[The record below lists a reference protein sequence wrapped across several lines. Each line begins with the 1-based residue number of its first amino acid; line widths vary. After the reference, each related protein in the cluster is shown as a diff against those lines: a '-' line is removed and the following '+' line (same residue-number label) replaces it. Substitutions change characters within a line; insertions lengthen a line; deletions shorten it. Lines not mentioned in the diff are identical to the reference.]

1 MQCLWV
7 YQLVQY
13 SWYSQ
18 LMTLLCVCR
27 MYVVGGWVPVVG
39 DDGGVPATESEWMCS
54 DTLACLNLGELLS
67 LYLAA
72 LYAVQSSTTLML
84 LSLSLLSRHHDVGD
98 LS

>member
-1 MQCLWV
+1 
-7 YQLVQY
+7 
-13 SWYSQ
+13 
-18 LMTLLCVCR
+18 MTLLCVCR

-84 LSLSLLSRHHDVGD
+84 LSLSLVQTP
-98 LS
+98 